1 MHKKSWLRQKSKGT
15 IHGFQA
21 QQEFRFP
28 ACLPVSQ
35 EGHTGHSVFW
45 RVGWDRTSGPRDGR
59 GGKVFGTRA
68 YPVLLCLLHRSSWRH
83 LMLAP
88 SPLRPALRKL
98 STHQKRVLP
107 RPGHDTGTLMSN
119 VALRGPALPPETP
132 TPGAGG
138 WGEQGGL
145 GWVLV
150 PSPRNRSA

>member
-1 MHKKSWLRQKSKGT
+1 MASAKIQRDYSW
-15 IHGFQA
+15 
-21 QQEFRFP
+21 
-28 ACLPVSQ
+28 V
-35 EGHTGHSVFW
+35 
-45 RVGWDRTSGPRDGR
+45 SGPTG
-59 GGKVFGTRA
+59 VS
-68 YPVLLCLLHRSSWRH
+68 LSCLLASITGRTHGPLCVLEGGLGSNFRTQGRQGREGLWHTRLPLPPLPSSPFLLAAPNARS
-83 LMLAP
+83 

-107 RPGHDTGTLMSN
+107 HPGHDTGTLMSN

>member
-1 MHKKSWLRQKSKGT
+1 MASAKIQRDYSWVSGPTGVSLSCLLASITGRTHGPLCVLEGGLGWNFRTQGRQGREGLW
-15 IHGFQA
+15 HM
-21 QQEFRFP
+21 
-28 ACLPVSQ
+28 CLPLPPLPS
-35 EGHTGHSVFW
+35 SPF
-45 RVGWDRTSGPRDGR
+45 
-59 GGKVFGTRA
+59 
-68 YPVLLCLLHRSSWRH
+68 LLAAPNARSS
-83 LMLAP
+83 
-88 SPLRPALRKL
+88 PLWPALRKL